1 MFEEYLKEIDS
12 KFSFQTYNII
22 HNNCNHFTNDIAQFL
37 TGQELPNYIMKQHEE
52 LLNTPMGKMFLP
64 MIEQM
69 NNQNNQF
76 LPNLIEG
83 GNKNNNNSNNNNNNN
98 KK

>member
-1 MFEEYLKEIDS
+1 
-12 KFSFQTYNII
+12 
-22 HNNCNHFTNDIAQFL
+22 
-37 TGQELPNYIMKQHEE
+37 MKQHEE